1 MCRISIIVACSR
13 NRVIGR
19 NGRLPW
25 DIPEDWNY
33 FLNQT
38 CKGTLVYGHNC
49 YREMLNR
56 SNKASESIVLSRD
69 PKFQPQ
75 FGHRA
80 GSLPEA
86 LDIARIFN
94 KEIWICGGEN
104 VYKESMGIA
113 DRLLL
118 TLVDAEIEG
127 DTKFPPW
134 EQDFSHEVF
143 RRESFDTNFK
153 YTFYTYHRDGGILA

>member
-1 MCRISIIVACSR
+1 
-13 NRVIGR
+13 
-19 NGRLPW
+19 
-25 DIPEDWNY
+25 
-33 FLNQT
+33 
-38 CKGTLVYGHNC
+38 
-49 YREMLNR
+49 
-56 SNKASESIVLSRD
+56 
-69 PKFQPQ
+69 
-75 FGHRA
+75 
-80 GSLPEA
+80 
-86 LDIARIFN
+86 
-94 KEIWICGGEN
+94 
-104 VYKESMGIA
+104 MGIA

>member
-1 MCRISIIVACSR
+1 LCRISIIVACSR

-25 DIPEDWNY
+25 DIPEDWEY
-33 FLNQT
+33 FLKQT
-38 CKGTLVYGHNC
+38 RDGTLVFGHNC
-49 YREMLNR
+49 YKEMIDR
-56 SNKASESIVLSRD
+56 TRRTCETVVLSRN
-69 PKFQPQ
+69 PGFHPE

-86 LDIARIFN
+86 LDIARSLGR
-94 KEIWICGGEN
+94 EIWICGGEN
-104 VYKESMGIA
+104 VYRESLGVA

-118 TLVDAEIEG
+118 TLVDTEIEG

-134 EQDFSHEVF
+134 EQDFTREVF
-143 RRESFDTNFK
+143 RRESCDTNYR
-153 YTFYTYHRDGGILA
+153 YTFFTYERKGGIHA